1 MGSKERRERE
11 KTETRQLILETAR
24 QLFAEKGFEAVTMRM
39 IADKI
44 EYSPTAIYVHF
55 ADKDSLMREL
65 CAGDFRSMSAAVVR
79 AQKVEDPRDRLKKLG
94 RAYLD
99 FALDHPNSYMLLF
112 MHQHE
117 RKALEKDEFDDP
129 ERSAYAM
136 LKANVEYAIEKGAFH
151 PDHHD
156 PDTTAQLMWAGLHG
170 LISLNL
176 AMQQDGK
183 VPWKPLKKMAD
194 LMMDVLLEGFRSGVK
209 H

>member
-112 MHQHE
+112 MHRHE
-117 RKALEKDEFDDP
+117 RKALDKDEFDDP

-136 LKANVEYAIEKGAFH
+136 LKQAVQHAIDKGALH
-151 PDHHD
+151 ADHQD
-156 PDTTAQLMWAGLHG
+156 ADQTAQLMWAGIHG
-170 LISLNL
+170 LISLQF
-176 AMQQDGK
+176 AMQNDGK
-183 VPWKPLKKMAD
+183 VPWKPLKKMVD
-194 LMMDVLLEGFRSGVK
+194 LMMDVLLEGFRSGSK